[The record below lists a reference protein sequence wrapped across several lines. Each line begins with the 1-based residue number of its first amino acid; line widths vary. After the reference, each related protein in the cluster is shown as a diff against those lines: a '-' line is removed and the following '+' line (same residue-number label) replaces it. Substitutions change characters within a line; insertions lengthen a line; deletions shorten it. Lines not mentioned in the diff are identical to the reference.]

1 MKTDNESIQ
10 VRRDFRVK
18 WYRSPLDKSVL
29 RELHERSDIKGYL
42 QTLGHLGLLT
52 CTGALTAVLFV
63 QEQWIGFFIALWF
76 HGSFGSMIGA
86 ANHELGHGTVF
97 KTQRLNRFFLRLIS
111 LLTWWNF
118 HEYSMSHTFHH
129 RYTLHKKAE
138 QEVILPYIPSLHFIL
153 LLQLFTFNFQEF
165 YLRIRRT
172 YLTAC
177 GRFSTEPLNSVIPIG
192 ATQWHQVLAEVY
204 PKNQKDAVRWA
215 RIVLGF
221 HGSIILLSLI
231 FQVWW
236 LAIVISGFNFIGNW
250 LGYFVGVTQH
260 EGLKNNVPDFRLCT
274 RSIRL
279 NPFFEFLYWSMNY
292 HAEHHMYAGV
302 PCYNLKRLSQVIK
315 EDMPEK
321 KSLLGCWRE
330 MRATLKRQQKEPDY
344 QFSMPLPIKAHPGV
358 TEESS
363 INKIQKKSDEFHTSI
378 GDLAPE
384 EEALDTGT
392 LNKDPFEQTPPNGII
407 KL

>member
-1 MKTDNESIQ
+1 MQKVNNIVQ
-10 VRRDFRVK
+10 LRREFIVK
-18 WYRSPLDKSVL
+18 WYRSPIDKSVL
-29 RELHERSDIKGYL
+29 QELHDRSDIKGFF

-52 CTGALTAVLFV
+52 CTGALTALFFV
-63 QEQWIGFFIALWF
+63 QGHWSWFFITLWF

-97 KTQRLNRFFLRLIS
+97 KTQNLNRFFLRVTS
-111 LLTWWNF
+111 LLTWWNY

-129 RYTLHKKAE
+129 RNTLHTEADR
-138 QEVILPYIPSLHFIL
+138 EVVLPWKPILNSQL
-153 LLQLFTFNFQEF
+153 LLQHFTVNFQGF
-165 YLRIRRT
+165 YFRVSRLF
-172 YLTAC
+172 LTAC
-177 GRFSTEPLNSVIPIG
+177 GLFTNQPLTSTNGIG
-192 ATQWHQVLAEVY
+192 ATKWHQALAEVY
-204 PKNQKDAVRWA
+204 PEKQKDAVRWA

-221 HGSIILLSLI
+221 HGCIILVSLI

-236 LAIVISGFNFIGNW
+236 LAIVVSGFNFIGNW
-250 LGYFVGVTQH
+250 LGYFVSVTQH
-260 EGLKNNVPDFRLCT
+260 GGLKNNVPDFRLCT

-330 MRATLKRQQKEPDY
+330 MRATLKKQEKEPDY

-392 LNKDPFEQTPPNGII
+392 LN
-407 KL
+407 